1 MRMYLVLCFD
11 PRPRQGWFAY
21 SGAVKTRAEAEAILD
36 RADKTDWMTGK
47 PIKYKILDFWLPQ
60 E

>member
-1 MRMYLVLCFD
+1 MRMYLVLCYD

-21 SGAVKTRAEAEAILD
+21 SGALKTRAEAETILNQ
-36 RADKTDWMTGK
+36 ADKINWMTGK
-47 PIKYKILDFWLPQ
+47 PIKYKIIDFWMGV